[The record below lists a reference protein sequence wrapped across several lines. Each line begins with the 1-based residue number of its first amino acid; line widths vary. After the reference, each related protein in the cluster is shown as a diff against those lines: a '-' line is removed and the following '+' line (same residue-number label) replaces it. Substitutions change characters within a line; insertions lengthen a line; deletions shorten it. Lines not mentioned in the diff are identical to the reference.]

1 MEVKIQIRGQNSNL
15 RSKSQISGHNYKFEV
30 KISNLSSLFKIW
42 GQHSNLRSKFKFK
55 VKIQIWGHYQ
65 KFYVKIS
72 NLRSKSEIWAH
83 FLIFEVTIQNL
94 RSRFKTWGQKF
105 LLIPEPIIA
114 DISVFGRQS
123 CRFLCRL
130 TSIKISNS
138 ALLEF
143 SFIKSKGKS
152 DVDSNEFPG
161 FFEDLKKLIRLK
173 HDNFSQIFLLKFF
186 KIFPEF
192 ALQALWFRDLFYSLQ
207 KF

>member
-30 KISNLSSLFKIW
+30 KISNLKSLFKIW

-55 VKIQIWGHYQ
+55 VKIQIRGQ
-65 KFYVKIS
+65 NS
-72 NLRSKSEIWAH
+72 NLRSLSKILCQNLKFEVKIRNLSSFSHIWGH
-83 FLIFEVTIQNL
+83 DSKFEVTIQNL
-94 RSRFKTWGQKF
+94 RSKPQVLGQKF

-114 DISVFGRQS
+114 DISVFGLQS

-138 ALLEF
+138 ALFEF

-161 FFEDLKKLIRLK
+161 FFEDLKNLMKLFKLFFK
-173 HDNFSQIFLLKFF
+173 NFF
-186 KIFPEF
+186 KISPEF
-192 ALQALWFRDLFYSLQ
+192 AWQA
-207 KF
+207 